1 VQQQHVSM
9 VTNYNGDKRYNP
21 KRCNPK
27 RYNGANLSSQFG
39 ETVLR
44 PIMRRCRMLL
54 AGVPLAIVVAAA
66 MTAPTCAAEWPA
78 RPVRFVVPFPA
89 GGATDV
95 LTRLLCER
103 LAKELNAAFVV
114 ENRGGAGGNIGG
126 AVVAGSPNDGY
137 TFLMGAPGVLA
148 YNKALYRDARFDPD
162 RELEPVALYARIP
175 NVLVV
180 NASVPAQNVADLI
193 AYAKANPNKLNYGAI
208 GYGATSYL
216 SAELF
221 KSMAG
226 VDIQFVSYSA
236 TTLSLTD
243 LISGRIQM
251 VIDNLTSFL
260 PIIRDGRVRALGM
273 GTSVRSP
280 LLPELP
286 TISEAGLA
294 GYEASSWIMLAAP
307 AATPQSII
315 TALAAATKRIADEPD
330 FRGRIAELGGE
341 AAVGTSAEARAF
353 IKAEETKWQGVIT
366 KTGAKL
372 D

>member
-1 VQQQHVSM
+1 
-9 VTNYNGDKRYNP
+9 
-21 KRCNPK
+21 
-27 RYNGANLSSQFG
+27 
-39 ETVLR
+39 VLR
-44 PIMRRCRMLL
+44 TIMRFCRILI
-54 AGVPLAIVVAAA
+54 AIVVALA
-66 MTAPTCAAEWPA
+66 TATPIWAAEWPTRA
-78 RPVRFVVPFPA
+78 VRIIVPFAA

-95 LTRLLCER
+95 LTRLLCQR
-103 LAKELNAAFVV
+103 LSAQLNVPFIV

-126 AVVAGSPNDGY
+126 AMVGGSPNDGY

-148 YNKALYRDARFDPD
+148 YNKALYRASPFDPD

-180 NASVPAQNVADLI
+180 NATVPARDVAEFI

-208 GYGATSYL
+208 GFGATSFL

-236 TTLSLTD
+236 TTLSLND
-243 LISGRIQM
+243 LITGRIQM

-273 GTSVRSP
+273 STAVRSP
-280 LLPELP
+280 MLPALP
-286 TISEAGLA
+286 TISEAGLP

-307 AATPQSII
+307 AGTPQSII
-315 TALAAATKRIADEPD
+315 SALAEATKRIADEPD
-330 FRGRIAELGGE
+330 FSGRIAELGAE
-341 AAVGTSAEARAF
+341 AAVGTPAEARAF
-353 IKAEETKWQGVIT
+353 IKEESTKWQGVIA

>member
-1 VQQQHVSM
+1 
-9 VTNYNGDKRYNP
+9 
-21 KRCNPK
+21 
-27 RYNGANLSSQFG
+27 
-39 ETVLR
+39 VLR
-44 PIMRRCRMLL
+44 SITRCCGLL
-54 AGVPLAIVVAAA
+54 VAIVVAAA
-66 MTAPTCAAEWPA
+66 MATPVRAAQWPA
-78 RPVRFVVPFPA
+78 RAVRVVVPFAA

-95 LTRLLCER
+95 LTRLLCQR
-103 LAKELNAAFVV
+103 LAAQFNVPFIV

-148 YNKALYRDARFDPD
+148 YNKALYRDSPFDPD

-175 NVLVV
+175 NVLVI
-180 NASVPAQNVADLI
+180 NASVPARDVAELI
-193 AYAKANPNKLNYGAI
+193 AYAKANPNKFNYGAI
-208 GYGATSYL
+208 GYGATSFL

-243 LISGRIQM
+243 LITGRIQM

-273 GTSVRSP
+273 STAVRSP
-280 LLPELP
+280 LLPSLP
-286 TISEAGLA
+286 TISEAGLP

-307 AATPQSII
+307 AGTPQSIVA
-315 TALAAATKRIADEPD
+315 ALAEATKRITDEPD
-330 FRGRIAELGGE
+330 FSARIAELGAE
-341 AAVGTSAEARAF
+341 AAAGTPAEARAF
-353 IKAEETKWQGVIT
+353 IKDESTKWQGVIT